1 VAPTADERIRAIAAR
16 LGEVLGEPLTG
27 QIRRLSGGAS
37 RETFAFSTASHGKLF
52 VQIDRRGA
60 LGADPLPQAALL
72 EAAARAGVPVP
83 AVLAHGSADPVLG
96 LSWTVVEA
104 IAGSADPNEILSGGR
119 VPEAPQLIESIASA
133 LAAVHR
139 MPADPALAPP
149 VEDQLALLRQMHDRL
164 GEPHPTFEL
173 AFRALQADRPHTGPR
188 ALVHGDFRIGNLM
201 VGEGGVTGVLDW
213 ELAHLGEPVEDLG
226 WLCVR
231 AWRFTRPDRP
241 AAGLGSREELLAAY
255 ERHAGIA
262 VDPAALRWWELFG
275 TLRWGVI
282 CVMQAF
288 THLSGSTR
296 SIEHAV
302 IGRRACEVEWDLLEL
317 LDGGAEVELGAV
329 NPRAPARPRLH
340 DRPTALELL
349 EAARGALGDDVL
361 PRLDGRAAFELRVTL
376 RALGMVGREIAH
388 ADEHAAVHAAALARL
403 GVADEAE
410 LAAAIRSGALDG
422 RAAEVSA
429 VLRATVRA
437 KLQVANPGYLQR
449 GKNTPEQGKNPPER
463 GKDTPEQ
470 RKNTPAKER
479 P

>member
-37 RETFAFSTASHGKLF
+37 RETLAFSTASHGELL

-60 LGADPLPQAALL
+60 LGAEPLPQAALL
-72 EAAARAGVPVP
+72 VAAARAGVPVP
-83 AVLAHGSADPVLG
+83 AVLAHGSEDPVLG
-96 LSWTVVEA
+96 VSWTVVEA
-104 IAGSADPNEILSGGR
+104 IAGRTDPKAILAAEC
-119 VPEAPQLIESIASA
+119 VPEPHRLIESIASA

-139 MPADPALAPP
+139 MPADPELAPP
-149 VEDQLALLRQMHDRL
+149 VEDQLALLRRMHDQL

-173 AFRALQADRPHTGPR
+173 AFRALQADRPANGPR
-188 ALVHGDFRIGNLM
+188 RHVHGDFRMGNLM
-201 VGEGGVTGVLDW
+201 VGEEGVTGVLDW
-213 ELAHLGEPVEDLG
+213 ELAHLGEAIEDLG

-231 AWRFTRPDRP
+231 AWRFARPDRP
-241 AAGLGSREELLAAY
+241 AAGLGTREELLAAY
-255 ERHAGIA
+255 ERHAGIE

-317 LDGGAEVELGAV
+317 LDGAPQPDPVSAD
-329 NPRAPARPRLH
+329 PRAPVRPRLH

-349 EAARGALGDDVL
+349 EAARGVLGDDVL
-361 PRLDGRAAFELRVTL
+361 SRLEGRAAFELRVTM
-376 RALGMVGREIAH
+376 RALGMVGREIAR
-388 ADEHAAVHAAALARL
+388 ADEHAAVHASALARL
-403 GVADEAE
+403 GVSDEAE
-410 LAAAIRSGALDG
+410 LAAAIRSGALERRG
-422 RAAEVSA
+422 GEVSA
-429 VLRATVRA
+429 ALRATVRA
-437 KLQVANPGYLQR
+437 KLEVANPGYLQHVKSMPEE
-449 GKNTPEQGKNPPER
+449 GKKMPTEGKSP
-463 GKDTPEQ
+463 
-470 RKNTPAKER
+470 PAKER